1 MELWSERSI
10 FARAGGSVEPGLDT
24 FHGRAILIEKNFGI
38 DDNLVPI
45 RIESKFNHSKR
56 PVLLAIFERKV
67 YKFIFACD
75 QITIYLE
82 FSLESLGIL
91 LSYSIINLEIS
102 VVFCIQCYFFEINHL
117 LIRIRR

>member
-1 MELWSERSI
+1 M
-10 FARAGGSVEPGLDT
+10 EPGLDT

-45 RIESKFNHSKR
+45 IESKFNHSKR

-67 YKFIFACD
+67 YKLFFACD

>member
-1 MELWSERSI
+1 M
-10 FARAGGSVEPGLDT
+10 EPGLDT
-24 FHGRAILIEKNFGI
+24 FHGRAILIEKKFGI

-45 RIESKFNHSKR
+45 RIESKFNHSKQ

-75 QITIYLE
+75 QFTFYLE

-91 LSYSIINLEIS
+91 LLYSIANLEIS
-102 VVFCIQCYFFEINHL
+102 VVFYIQCYFFEINHIF
-117 LIRIRR
+117 IRIRRSRWVAVQLGGE